1 VHLSFAGDRKLS
13 GAVDIHEGREAMQ
26 RGFERLEEWANENLM
41 EVNKV
46 KFKVLQLSRSN
57 AQYQYRLGYG

>member
-1 VHLSFAGDRKLS
+1 MHLSFAGDRKLS

-41 EVNKV
+41 EVNKA
-46 KFKVLQLSRSN
+46 KGWNASRMKKVGES
-57 AQYQYRLGYG
+57 